1 MAPTRETL
9 RSNQAFGS
17 LTSEAIASLD
27 HRARWRRY
35 RTGQEILG
43 QLEQSTDVF
52 FVVEGRVRAA
62 AYSASGKQVTYR
74 DIEAGDMF
82 GEFAAI
88 DGEPRSATVVALA
101 DTLIASLSAEAF
113 WKVLRSEP
121 DVVGTVLKRLT
132 NQIRALTERVFEFS
146 ALAVENRIQA
156 EVLRLARDHMDGD
169 NSGLIKPA
177 PTHAEIASRVSTHRE
192 AVTRALSDLARRG
205 IVERRDGTLA
215 VLDVEALSELVEHAI
230 NA

>member
-1 MAPTRETL
+1 MAPARETL
-9 RSNQAFGS
+9 RSIQAFAS
-17 LTSEAIASLD
+17 LKSEAIASLD
-27 HRARWRRY
+27 QAARWRRY
-35 RTGQEILG
+35 GGGQEILG

-101 DTLIASLSAEAF
+101 DTLIASLSAKAF

-121 DVVGTVLKRLT
+121 DVAGTVLKRLT

-156 EVLRLARDHMDGD
+156 EVLRLARDHMEDD
-169 NSGLIKPA
+169 NSALITPA
-177 PTHAEIASRVSTHRE
+177 PTHADIASRVSTHRE
-192 AVTRALSDLARRG
+192 AVTRALGDLAHRG
-205 IVERRDGTLA
+205 IVERRGGALA
-215 VLDVEALSELVEHAI
+215 VLDIEALSELVEHAI

>member
-1 MAPTRETL
+1 M
-9 RSNQAFGS
+9 
-17 LTSEAIASLD
+17 
-27 HRARWRRY
+27 
-35 RTGQEILG
+35 
-43 QLEQSTDVF
+43 
-52 FVVEGRVRAA
+52 
-62 AYSASGKQVTYR
+62 
-74 DIEAGDMF
+74 
-82 GEFAAI
+82 
-88 DGEPRSATVVALA
+88 
-101 DTLIASLSAEAF
+101 
-113 WKVLRSEP
+113 
-121 DVVGTVLKRLT
+121 VGTVLKRLT

-156 EVLRLARDHMDGD
+156 EVLRLARDHMEGD
-169 NSGLIKPA
+169 NSALIKPA

>member
-1 MAPTRETL
+1 LAPTGETL
-9 RSNQAFGS
+9 RGIQAFAS
-17 LTSEAIASLD
+17 LTSVAIASLD
-27 HRARWRRY
+27 QAARWRRY
-35 RTGQEILG
+35 RAGQEILG
-43 QLEQSTDVF
+43 QMEQSTDVF

-101 DTLIASLSAEAF
+101 DTLIASLSAEKF
-113 WKVLRSEP
+113 RTVLRSEP
-121 DVVGTVLKRLT
+121 DVAGIVLKRLT

-156 EVLRLARDHMDGD
+156 EVLRLARDHMESD
-169 NSGLIKPA
+169 NSALITPA
-177 PTHAEIASRVSTHRE
+177 PTHADIASRVSTHRE
-192 AVTRALSDLARRG
+192 AVTRALSDLAHRG
-205 IVERRDGTLA
+205 IVERRGGDLA
-215 VLDVEALSELVEHAI
+215 VLDIEALSELVEHAI